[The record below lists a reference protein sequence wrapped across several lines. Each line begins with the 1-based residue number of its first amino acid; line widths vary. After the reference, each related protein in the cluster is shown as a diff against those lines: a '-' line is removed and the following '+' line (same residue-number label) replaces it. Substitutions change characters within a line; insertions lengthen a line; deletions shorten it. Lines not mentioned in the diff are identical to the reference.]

1 MCLLLARFYFY
12 RSIYCINIY
21 YIYIGDSPSDGQAAT
36 AAGMQSI
43 GVTWGS
49 HSIDKIKPAFTYI
62 AYTINE
68 LNSYIIDCLSKMD

>member
-1 MCLLLARFYFY
+1 MH
-12 RSIYCINIY
+12 
-21 YIYIGDSPSDGQAAT
+21 IYIGDSPSDGQAAT

-49 HSIDKIKPAFTYI
+49 HSVDKIKPAFTYI